1 MCSNYKIREYK
12 IVIYDPNIQ
21 VEIPELHFNKGTGEI
36 REKKDEEL
44 DDEWQRIEKSE
55 EYVRELIKLYS
66 NS

>member
-1 MCSNYKIREYK
+1 
-12 IVIYDPNIQ
+12 